1 MADTSVPQ
9 MFQLQCPLIT
19 QDRGPERMKE
29 EYVDLSTLSGTSAS
43 EAEQHTFLFKD
54 GQQSII
60 PNIPKTNKSLP

>member
-54 GQQSII
+54 GQ
-60 PNIPKTNKSLP
+60 